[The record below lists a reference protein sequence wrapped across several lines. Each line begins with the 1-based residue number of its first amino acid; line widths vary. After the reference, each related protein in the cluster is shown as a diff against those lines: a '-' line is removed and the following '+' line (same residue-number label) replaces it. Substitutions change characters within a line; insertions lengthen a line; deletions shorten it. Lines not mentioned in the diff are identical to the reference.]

1 MVRTTKHLTAL
12 AAVGVL
18 ALAACSSNSKSATST
33 TGGAAVTTAAS
44 TAASTGKT
52 TAVTT
57 ADTTGSSTA
66 DTTTGA
72 STADT
77 SSATTG
83 GTTADTASGTST
95 PGTGAPAKGWAV
107 DTSKCSNPAAAS
119 APITGTLTIGS
130 AMPLSVS
137 PAAAAFAPVK
147 DGFELYFKYAN
158 DNNLLPGVTL
168 KPSVQ
173 DDQYDAT
180 LTPGVVSG
188 LIDSGANIFSGII
201 GTANN
206 EAVRDTLNS
215 ECIPQ
220 MLNLSGAPEWGDVA
234 HYPWTSGALVP
245 YNIEATIYSHALLK
259 QIGRGGTVGMF
270 SVNSEFGK
278 TFADGFKAAAA
289 KDGLTI
295 VDEQTIEET
304 DSNPPT
310 NQVGALAAKKPAA
323 VVAVPLGAQCPTF
336 LKEMQN
342 AEAATP
348 DWKPIVYQTN
358 TCASRLLISLLAG
371 DAGTGIY
378 TSGNILDPQDPA
390 NAANAGVKK
399 FTDAYNA
406 AGLKGDIG
414 TTAVGWTIAELTT
427 DIIIQAQKSGTLS
440 RESIIN
446 ASRNMTVTPSLA
458 RAGAD
463 YKMNGVAD
471 PYPFQT
477 LQVEQWDNAK
487 NSFTLIGEPD
497 TSAES

>member
-18 ALAACSSNSKSATST
+18 ALAACSSDSKSATST
-33 TGGAAVTTAAS
+33 TVAAGS
-44 TAASTGKT
+44 TAASTPASTADT

-57 ADTTGSSTA
+57 AESTVDTTTGSSTA
-66 DTTTGA
+66 DTSADTSADTTVDT
-72 STADT
+72 TADT
-77 SSATTG
+77 SS
-83 GTTADTASGTST
+83 DTST
-95 PGTGAPAKGWAV
+95 PATEAAPSEWAV
-107 DTSKCSNPAAAS
+107 DTSSCSDPAAAS

-168 KPSVQ
+168 KPDVQ

-188 LIDSGANIFSGII
+188 LIDSGASIFSGII

-234 HYPWTSGALVP
+234 NYPWTSGALVP
-245 YNIEATIYSHALLK
+245 YDIEAKIYSHALLK
-259 QIGRGGTVGMF
+259 QIGAGGTVGMF
-270 SVNSEFGK
+270 TVNSEFGK

-289 KDGLTI
+289 ADGLTI

-342 AEAATP
+342 AEASTP

-371 DAGTGIY
+371 EAGTGIY

-390 NAANAGVKK
+390 NADSPGVKT

-414 TTAVGWTIAELTT
+414 TTAVGWTIAEVTT
-427 DIIIQAQKSGTLS
+427 DILIKAAATGTLS

-446 ASRNMTVTPSLA
+446 ASRNLTVTPSLA
-458 RAGAD
+458 RPGAD
-463 YKMNGVAD
+463 YKMNGEAD

-477 LQVEQWDNAK
+477 LQVEQWDNTK
-487 NSFTLIGEPD
+487 NAFTLIGDPD